1 MKTKFILL
9 AVSFV
14 LCLPVFAG
22 SKKKADKDTEQFR
35 YEIECAGNGAQGTYL
50 VKVYSYSKK
59 ADVAREQCKK
69 NAVHGII
76 FKGYSGANGCVP
88 QRPLLQDPGAEIEHK
103 DFFDLFF
110 KDGGE
115 YMKYIEITSTPPE
128 ITKVGKEYRVGQVIV
143 VRKDALRKALEAAG
157 VARGLNSLF

>member
-22 SKKKADKDTEQFR
+22 SKKKADKDTEHFR

-59 ADVAREQCKK
+59 PNVAAEQCKK

-76 FKGYSGANGCVP
+76 FKGYSGGLMDKIVDILP
-88 QRPLLQDPGAEIEHK
+88 QN
-103 DFFDLFF
+103 
-110 KDGGE
+110 
-115 YMKYIEITSTPPE
+115 TS
-128 ITKVGKEYRVGQVIV
+128 
-143 VRKDALRKALEAAG
+143 RKPSNRQ
-157 VARGLNSLF
+157 NS